1 MPHSLQFAVLCHAE
15 TFRYFMAVYMKL
27 EVDGRKLEVDVIV
40 IECEL
45 RIVMLTFIHIMNVK
59 EKLTVECVWCWRADK
74 L

>member
-1 MPHSLQFAVLCHAE
+1 
-15 TFRYFMAVYMKL
+15 MAVYMKL